1 MEAAASPLPSE
12 DTTPP
17 VTKIYF
23 ADIDSSVV
31 EICAAGD
38 CVLSALFSGE
48 PGAPAFWRDQG
59 GARKR
64 ARAIM
69 TGNASGGKKDLLP
82 EAFLCRRKLLA
93 FEERPLVHELAAGEG
108 KHACTHQH

>member
-59 GARKR
+59 GARRR
-64 ARAIM
+64 ARPIM
-69 TGNASGGKKDLLP
+69 NGNAPGGKK
-82 EAFLCRRKLLA
+82 
-93 FEERPLVHELAAGEG
+93 ELHPGALRGRENAI
-108 KHACTHQH
+108 A